1 VIYAEVP
8 SLHAEISV
16 QLLFACEYKRIILRL
31 EDERREALLFELEI
45 RVVDE
50 HISWRGRFH
59 KDLSSQQLFAGT
71 ISRTNFFALAA
82 RCTSGIKVTGND
94 NEREIAAKRIWRN
107 ADAVCFDVDSTVC
120 QDEAIDQLANFI
132 GVGGEI
138 AKCTQRAMNGLVTFR
153 EALTQRLAIMRPTY
167 DQLETFAMTHPPL
180 LTPGI
185 RELVAELRR
194 RQIDV
199 YLVSG
204 GFRRLILPAARLLNI
219 PKENVFA
226 NEILFDEHGNYADF
240 DRSELTSDSGSK
252 VVGKPGVCGLLKRR
266 EGYENLVMIG
276 DGATDMEASPP
287 ADTFIGFAGNQC
299 RESVK
304 RGAPWLVYDFDTL
317 RRQLH

>member
-1 VIYAEVP
+1 
-8 SLHAEISV
+8 
-16 QLLFACEYKRIILRL
+16 
-31 EDERREALLFELEI
+31 
-45 RVVDE
+45 
-50 HISWRGRFH
+50 H

-82 RCTSGIKVTGND
+82 RCTSGIKAFSVGFFSKTRIMGSEVLNIAQKPSSTVQSAFTLVTGND